1 MTKLEALLGASACFS
16 STCSI
21 WTLVTFQLSL
31 PNDLLL
37 VRGIHGENMHDQ
49 LSECTIWSPSQ
60 VTLIFFFIYFTNV
73 TPVTETK
80 MEEQGR
86 WHLKKRAEVRENN

>member
-1 MTKLEALLGASACFS
+1 
-16 STCSI
+16 
-21 WTLVTFQLSL
+21 
-31 PNDLLL
+31 
-37 VRGIHGENMHDQ
+37 MHDQ